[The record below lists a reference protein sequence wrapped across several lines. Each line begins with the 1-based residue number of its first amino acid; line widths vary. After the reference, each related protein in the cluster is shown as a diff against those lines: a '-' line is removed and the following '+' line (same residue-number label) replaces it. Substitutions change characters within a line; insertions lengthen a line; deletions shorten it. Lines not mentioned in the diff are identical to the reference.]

1 MNELTLHDLIIEHGT
16 YYHNTNRH
24 ELDVEDLNLSWTF
37 WDDDIN
43 VRTDDN
49 GDIRYVSAIA
59 INERG
64 SVVVVWDD
72 DFEEVF
78 VSLDYDD
85 EDGNNC
91 AEYIREEIMN
101 WAEDAFEDIE
111 DEDEDEEEGVLPYEK
126 HYLSDAYDNL
136 KEWMSKEDLIQ
147 HMFDYFSSEDLHDF
161 AEHLLEEL
169 GLEVKDV
176 M

>member
-1 MNELTLHDLIIEHGT
+1 MSVNLYNLVLEKGT
-16 YYHNTNRH
+16 YIQNTERV
-24 ELDVEDLNLSWTF
+24 ELDVEDADIRWTF
-37 WDDDIN
+37 WEDDEEHG
-43 VRTDDN
+43 DDN
-49 GDIRYVSAIA
+49 GTIA
-59 INERG
+59 CVETLA
-64 SVVVVWDD
+64 VVGDNLIVIWDD
-72 DFEEVF
+72 GQEGDFTD
-78 VSLDYDD
+78 LDYVD
-85 EDGNNC
+85 EDGYNL
-91 AEYIREEIMN
+91 AEYIIDEIEA